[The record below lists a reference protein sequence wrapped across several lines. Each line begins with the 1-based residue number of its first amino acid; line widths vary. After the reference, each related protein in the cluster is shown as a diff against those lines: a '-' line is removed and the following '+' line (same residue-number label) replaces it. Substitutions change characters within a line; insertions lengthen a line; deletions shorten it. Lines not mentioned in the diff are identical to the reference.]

1 MMTSRRAAAG
11 PRPLQR
17 GKKQNP
23 MQQYLLIGGI
33 SVALVIA
40 VVMLMTSRKPAAAAA
55 PRTGRAPAGATAER
69 KSKPVRPAP
78 SVARTGTGA
87 RDRNEQRREERRR
100 GRERDVTRTTGGRT
114 ARRDGGSVARSRN
127 NNPYQLKAILVDEG
141 GARYALV
148 GDRRLKAGDDVG
160 GRKLV
165 EVGVDAV
172 KVNNGVSVYTVKVG
186 EAIY

>member
-1 MMTSRRAAAG
+1 
-11 PRPLQR
+11 
-17 GKKQNP
+17 
-23 MQQYLLIGGI
+23 
-33 SVALVIA
+33 
-40 VVMLMTSRKPAAAAA
+40 
-55 PRTGRAPAGATAER
+55 
-69 KSKPVRPAP
+69 
-78 SVARTGTGA
+78 
-87 RDRNEQRREERRR
+87 
-100 GRERDVTRTTGGRT
+100 VTRTTGGRT